1 MRSRLISGSGKA
13 NQLEIY
19 GGVALS
25 PSSCLQIPLFNACN
39 VGAQASGGRL
49 PDFPNP
55 SQRREAKLNAVV
67 GNIAADLRKDW
78 TSAVWGKRVHVGV
91 VLGGRGIIKQ
101 KNTMTT
107 KDIQTCK

>member
-1 MRSRLISGSGKA
+1 MRSRFISGSGKA

-49 PDFPNP
+49 PAFHNP
-55 SQRREAKLNAVV
+55 SPRREATLKAE
-67 GNIAADLRKDW
+67 GGDIAADLRNAISKALRELGRA
-78 TSAVWGKRVHVGV
+78 SCRERVWQNV
-91 VLGGRGIIKQ
+91 
-101 KNTMTT
+101 
-107 KDIQTCK
+107 